1 MVWGPLIAWYL
12 FLAGAAAGAFVT
24 AAVVGAKYP
33 EARMTRLGGRILAPV
48 MLGVGLVMLMVDAE
62 AGLHNP
68 LRFFYLVMNPGS
80 VMTLGVYV
88 ICVFMPVALVSAL
101 LEVLK
106 RPVPKWLTWIG
117 IVAAFCVAA
126 YTGFLLGVV
135 VTVLRLLPLPPLR
148 FVLTG
153 YVEIFRNI
161 PSVALLIF
169 IVFALPDLNVVIDY
183 EPSVVLALA
192 LVCSAFTADY
202 LRAGINTIAGSQ
214 IEAALSLGMRP
225 MQIITSVV
233 LPQALRSVVQPMTS
247 LLIALMLS
255 TSLASQVPLAG
266 RELTSLVS
274 KIANDSAAGMAAF
287 AVAAAMYVATGLLI
301 AWAGSIL
308 EKKLRILR

>member
-1 MVWGPLIAWYL
+1 MAEVSRLLTEYGP
-12 FLAGAAAGAFVT
+12 AFWQALLLT
-24 AAVVGAKYP
+24 WKL
-33 EARMTRLGGRILAPV
+33 T
-48 MLGVGLVMLMVDAE
+48 
-62 AGLHNP
+62 
-68 LRFFYLVMNPGS
+68 
-80 VMTLGVYV
+80 
-88 ICVFMPVALVSAL
+88 LVSF
-101 LEVLK
+101 
-106 RPVPKWLTWIG
+106 VP
-117 IVAAFCVAA
+117 
-126 YTGFLLGVV
+126 GFLLGTAVA
-135 VTVLRLLPLPPLR
+135 VLRLLPVPPLR
-148 FVLTG
+148 WVLTG

-183 EPSVVLALA
+183 EPSVILALT

-202 LRAGINTIAGSQ
+202 LRSGINTIPGSQ

-225 MQIITSVV
+225 RHIIAVVV

-287 AVAAAMYVATGLLI
+287 AVAAALYVATGLLI
-301 AWAGSIL
+301 AWAGATL